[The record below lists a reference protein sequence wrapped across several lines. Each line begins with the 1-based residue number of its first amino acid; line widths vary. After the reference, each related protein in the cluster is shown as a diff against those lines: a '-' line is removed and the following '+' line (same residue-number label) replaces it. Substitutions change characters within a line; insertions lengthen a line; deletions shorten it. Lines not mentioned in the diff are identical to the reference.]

1 MPRGLFLLLALC
13 ALAALLSCS
22 PPRSDAEKLAKVYAM
37 YEDFRPDFPGVEDLA
52 PAEAMRLAARG
63 RVVFVDARPENERAV
78 SVLPGAVSDAFL
90 ADPGR
95 FAGLTA
101 IAYCT
106 IGYRSG
112 RLAERLAGQGVR
124 VYNLRG
130 GILAWT
136 LEGGKIHGPDGR
148 EIRRIHVY
156 GRTWNLP
163 PAGYEAVF

>member
-1 MPRGLFLLLALC
+1 MSRIAVVCVL

-22 PPRSDAEKLAKVYAM
+22 PALTDAQKLAKVYAM
-37 YEDFRPDFPGVEDLA
+37 YEDFRPDFPGVGDLA
-52 PAEAMRLAARG
+52 PAEAMRLAAQG

-78 SVLPGAVSDAFL
+78 SMLPGAVSDAFL

-101 IAYCT
+101 ISYCT

-136 LEGGKIHGPDGR
+136 LEGGKVVGPDGR
-148 EIRRIHVY
+148 EVRRIHVY
-156 GRTWNLP
+156 GRTWNFP

>member
-1 MPRGLFLLLALC
+1 MSRGLFLLLAL
-13 ALAALLSCS
+13 AVLLAAC
-22 PPRSDAEKLAKVYAM
+22 PGPRTDAGKLAKVYAM
-37 YEDFRPDFPGVEDLA
+37 YEDLRPDFPGVEDLA
-52 PAEAMRLAARG
+52 PAEAMRLAAQG
-63 RVVFVDARPENERAV
+63 QAVFVDARPENERAV
-78 SVLPGAVSDAFL
+78 SMLPGAVSDAFL
-90 ADPGR
+90 ADPGS

-136 LEGGKIHGPDGR
+136 LEGGKVYGPDGR
-148 EIRRIHVY
+148 EARRIHVY
-156 GRTWNLP
+156 GRSWDLA
-163 PAGYEAVF
+163 PAGYEVVY